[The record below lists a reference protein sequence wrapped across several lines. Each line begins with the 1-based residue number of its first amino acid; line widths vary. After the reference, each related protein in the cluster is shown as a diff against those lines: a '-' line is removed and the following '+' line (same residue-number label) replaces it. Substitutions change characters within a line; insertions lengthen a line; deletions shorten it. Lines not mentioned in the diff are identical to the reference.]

1 MASTARLLRDTLA
14 VSWRAALVGG
24 VTYVA
29 LLTATCHWA
38 YGLSA
43 GTAQMLLSV
52 QVGPWLWWAIVGGA
66 AVGAN
71 VGATLAAGRV
81 GPTAV
86 VAFAYLVVSYRMW
99 LLVQEP
105 HVLLPGTPLD
115 LYLVGWPLL
124 FGLAA
129 LAGRLEGRFRSRS
142 AGSGAWGRI

>member
-1 MASTARLLRDTLA
+1 MASTAGRLRDTLA
-14 VSWRAALVGG
+14 ASWRAALVGG

-29 LLTATCHWA
+29 VLTATCHWA

-43 GTAQMLLSV
+43 GTAQILLSV

-66 AVGAN
+66 AVGAY

-99 LLVQEP
+99 LLLQEP
-105 HVLLPGTPLD
+105 NVLLPGTPLD